1 MPNVRVLLDKFCSKY
16 EEKYPD
22 HAPIVFHVR
31 LRENDTLFSIDLR
44 QAGSPIVAEG
54 DHADAFYTWL
64 TDVET
69 LEKMY
74 RGDLGPGTAAAM
86 EQITDDAPLK
96 AQLPEGESWTM
107 EHYHKVVEF
116 ETAFFNPFNPEMVR
130 FGEEFARPVHGGH
143 AVSLFT
149 AEGMRCAWYSIHKG
163 ERVNDDEHANPF
175 PSGIIILSGRM
186 CGRIGGKDGELVA
199 GEAYLI
205 PASTTHTSWNE
216 HDEPCHAIWIAWGI
230 GA

>member
-1 MPNVRVLLDKFCSKY
+1 MSHAGAVLEKFAVAY
-16 EEKYPD
+16 EKKYPEHD
-22 HAPIVFHVR
+22 PFVFDVR
-31 LRENDTLFSIDLR
+31 LRENETVFSVDLKR
-44 QAGSPIVAEG
+44 PGSPVVAEG
-54 DHADAFYTWL
+54 AHPDSFYTWL

-69 LEKMY
+69 LEKMH

-96 AQLPEGESWTM
+96 ALLPDGESWTM

-116 ETAFFNPFNPEMVR
+116 ETAFFNPFNPEMMR
-130 FGEEFARPVHGGH
+130 FGEGYARPVHGGH
-143 AVSLFT
+143 EVSLFT
-149 AEGMRCAWYSIHKG
+149 GKGMRCAWYSIHRG

-186 CGRIGGKDGELVA
+186 RGRIGGRDGELVA

-205 PASTTHTSWNE
+205 PAGTTHTSWNE
-216 HDEPCHAIWIAWGI
+216 DDEPCHAIWVAWGI

>member
-1 MPNVRVLLDKFCSKY
+1 MQTVQTLLEKFSSSY

-22 HAPIVFHVR
+22 HEPFVFDVR
-31 LRENDTLFSIDLR
+31 LRENDTLFSVDLR
-44 QAGSPIVAEG
+44 QPGSPIVAEG
-54 DHADAFYTWL
+54 AHPDAFYTWL

-69 LEKMY
+69 LRKMY
-74 RGDLGPGTAAAM
+74 SGDLAPGTAAAM

-96 AQLPEGESWTM
+96 AMLPEGESWTM

-130 FGEEFARPVHGGH
+130 FGEEYTRPVHGGH
-143 AVSLFT
+143 AVALFNGK
-149 AEGMRCAWYSIHKG
+149 GMRCAWYSVHKG
-163 ERVNDDEHANPF
+163 ERVNDEEHANPF
-175 PSGIIILSGRM
+175 PQGIIILSGQMKSVR
-186 CGRIGGKDGELVA
+186 GGKEQVHCA

-205 PASTTHTSWNE
+205 PAGTTHTSWNE
-216 HDEPCHAIWIAWGI
+216 DDEPCHAIWVAWGI